1 MAGLARNGLSRITV
15 NEAAGRAAWDGL
27 IEARREQ
34 APDGQGM
41 RVRYVLAMI
50 DPTSAE
56 AAAALA
62 ALDAFWR
69 LFSAI
74 RVYRQLG
81 TAQAE
86 AVYATL
92 FAGRSIGMDW
102 NEALDSA
109 LADVLGDQMQV
120 LGKDE
125 QRVLLALIESPDPA
139 AFASAVK
146 DIFKLLPGPRQA
158 AHLIQLR
165 AAGGAAISDAASLTG
180 EQLAQVFPL
189 DASLG
194 LEPGGLFAGR
204 LGAFIAERG
213 L

>member
-1 MAGLARNGLSRITV
+1 
-15 NEAAGRAAWDGL
+15 
-27 IEARREQ
+27 
-34 APDGQGM
+34 
-41 RVRYVLAMI
+41 VRYVLAAL
-50 DPTSAE
+50 DPAS
-56 AAAALA
+56 AAAVA
-62 ALDAFWR
+62 ALKALDTFWR

-92 FAGRSIGMDW
+92 FAGFSIGMDW
-102 NEALDSA
+102 DEALDSA

-125 QRVLLALIESPDPA
+125 QRVLLALIESPDA
-139 AFASAVK
+139 DTFTNAVK
-146 DIFKLLPGPRQA
+146 EIFKLLPGPRQA

-165 AAGGAAISDAASLTG
+165 ATGGTGISDAASLTG
-180 EQLAQVFPL
+180 EQLAAVFPL
-189 DASLG
+189 DTSLG
-194 LEPGGLFAGR
+194 LEANGLFAGR